1 MRDEMRNLLESIDRT
16 IETVLDMA
24 QVCAELGLDDTQLQD
39 IFLSLWAI
47 ESMVK
52 SEQIL
57 RNLESSEDISW
68 IFGLSAYRCR
78 GG

>member
-52 SEQIL
+52 SEQVL